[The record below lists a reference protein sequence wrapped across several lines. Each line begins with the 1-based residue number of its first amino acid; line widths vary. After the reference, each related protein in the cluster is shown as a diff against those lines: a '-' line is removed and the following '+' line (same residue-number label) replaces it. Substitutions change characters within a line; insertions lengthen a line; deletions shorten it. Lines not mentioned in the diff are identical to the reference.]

1 MNVSDLSR
9 FPQTAAGKK
18 AEVLGIGVSNLPL
31 VDFLLQCGVLVTVRD
46 RKSEEQLGNLP
57 KELKAK
63 GVSLITGEQY
73 LNDLEGD
80 YIFRSP
86 GIRPDLPE
94 ILMGVAK
101 GALLTSEMELFFA
114 LCKAKTLAV
123 TGSDGK
129 TMLSIV

>member
-80 YIFRSP
+80 YISVLPAFVRIFRKSLWVLPRERCSP
-86 GIRPDLPE
+86 VRWSCSSLC
-94 ILMGVAK
+94 AK
-101 GALLTSEMELFFA
+101 R
-114 LCKAKTLAV
+114 KPWQ
-123 TGSDGK
+123 
-129 TMLSIV
+129 

>member
-18 AEVLGIGVSNLPL
+18 AEVLGIGISNLPL

-63 GVSLITGEQY
+63 GIAHHGRAISQRLRGGLY
-73 LNDLEGD
+73 
-80 YIFRSP
+80 FPFSRHS
-86 GIRPDLPE
+86 
-94 ILMGVAK
+94 
-101 GALLTSEMELFFA
+101 S
-114 LCKAKTLAV
+114 
-123 TGSDGK
+123 GSSGNPYGCCQG
-129 TMLSIV
+129 SAAHQ